1 MAGHDRATPCPT
13 PPTIENTEPEASSQ
27 EANLSNPLGYPQSSD
42 DAQGQGEPSLLQ
54 PDSQLENLSKDDNSS
69 GNGGENS
76 LVGSSKRKRVDSV
89 STADGE
95 RPSEEKEKLSED
107 KSSEDNPSKKKKK
120 SDDDDNSS
128 GGGENSGGGFSGP
141 SNNPG
146 AGTFGGEN
154 SAGGPNGG
162 GSSLFEI
169 FISGLLG
176 GISVIA
182 ETINNI
188 YF

>member
-1 MAGHDRATPCPT
+1 MAGHNRATPCPT
-13 PPTIENTEPEASSQ
+13 PPTIEDTEPEASSQ
-27 EANLSNPLGYPQSSD
+27 EANFS
-42 DAQGQGEPSLLQ
+42 QGEPSLLQ
-54 PDSQLENLSKDDNSS
+54 LDSQLENPSKDDNSS

-76 LVGSSKRKRVDSV
+76 LVNSSKRKRVDSV
-89 STADGE
+89 NTTEGE
-95 RPSEEKEKLSED
+95 RPSEEKEKLSKDKLSENKLSED

-146 AGTFGGEN
+146 AGTSGGEN
-154 SAGGPNGG
+154 SAGGPNAG

-169 FISGLLG
+169 IISGLLG

-182 ETINNI
+182 DIISNI